1 MNSDRPAAI
10 VLATVAALYIWEARS
25 FRGVTVSD
33 VVGPS
38 AYPWLLG
45 GTLAVLAIVLFART
59 PGVTAGVGFWG
70 RHGRPAAFTGSLF
83 AYCMALEPVGF
94 IASTFMYLAFS
105 HRWLGEQRWLRAIL
119 IAAAATVV
127 LWLFFDR
134 VLEVGLPAGAI
145 GWPR

>member
-1 MNSDRPAAI
+1 MHSDRPAAI
-10 VLATVAALYIWEARS
+10 VLATVAALYIWEARE

-45 GTLAVLAIVLFART
+45 GTLALLAIVLFART
-59 PGVTAGVGFWG
+59 PPSTAGGGFWS

-94 IASTFMYLAFS
+94 LASTFVYLAFS
-105 HRWLGEQRWLRAIL
+105 HRWLGEQRWVRAIL
-119 IAAAATVV
+119 IAAGATVA
-127 LWLFFDR
+127 LWVFFDR
-134 VLEVGLPAGAI
+134 VLDVGLPAGAI

>member
-1 MNSDRPAAI
+1 MAAI

-45 GTLAVLAIVLFART
+45 ATLVLLAIALFVR
-59 PGVTAGVGFWG
+59 AGAPVPRGNFWR
-70 RHGRPAAFTGSLF
+70 RHGRAVAFTGSLF
-83 AYCMALEPVGF
+83 AYVVAFESVGF
-94 IASTFMYLAFS
+94 LAGTFAYLAFS
-105 HRWLGEQRWLRAIL
+105 HRWLGEERWLRATL
-119 IAAAATVV
+119 IAAAATAA
-127 LWLFFDR
+127 LWFLFDR
-134 VLEVGLPAGAI
+134 VLDIGLPAGVI